1 MTIFESMTDF
11 NPKLLLPKLPE
22 DPGVYRYFDE
32 SDTIIYIGKAKNL
45 KNRISSYFTNQKN
58 QDTKTRRLVQQIRRV
73 EFTIVHS
80 EFDALLLE
88 NTLIKQFQPKYNILL
103 RDDKTYPFL
112 CITKEHFPKLIS
124 TRRIDHQAGTYF
136 GPFANPKS
144 MNALLE
150 LLHQLYPLRTC
161 SLALKPA
168 NIEQGKFKVCLEYH
182 IGNCKGPCEGLQSET
197 IYLEY
202 IDSIQHILKGHYQKP
217 KNYFHEKMQNAAG
230 RLAFEEAQEYKE
242 KWQLLENYQAKSTVV
257 NPAIH
262 DVDVF
267 SIVSDEQVAYINFMK
282 VINGTI
288 TQSQTWETKK
298 KLNEDE
304 SDLLT
309 MLIWEK
315 REQFQSE
322 AKEIITNIPMAL
334 EFKGVKNTIPA
345 MSDKKKLLDMSLK
358 NVLYFKKEK
367 ADRKAAEESGGDRK
381 MRVLLTLKNDLRLT
395 QLPKHIECF
404 DNSNLQ
410 GTNPVS
416 AMVCFLNGLPAK
428 KEYRLF
434 TPKTVEGPNDFA
446 TMFEVVTRRYKR
458 LLEEE
463 SELPN
468 LIIVDG
474 GKGQLS
480 SACDALKA
488 IGLYGKIPIIG
499 IAKRLEEI
507 YFPEDTLPLYIDK
520 KSESLKLIQRLRDE
534 AHRFGITA
542 HRNKRSKNFIVS
554 QLEEME
560 GIGKLTAQKLL
571 KQFGTTRNML
581 DAPIAELEKVIG
593 KAKTPALISQLKI
606 WLDEKN

>member
-1 MTIFESMTDF
+1 MSHFD
-11 NPKLLLPKLPE
+11 PKSILPTLP
-22 DPGVYRYFDE
+22 DQPGVYRYFDE
-32 SDTIIYIGKAKNL
+32 NDTIIYIGKAKNL
-45 KNRISSYFTNQKN
+45 KNRVSSYFTGIQNHN
-58 QDTKTRRLVQQIRRV
+58 TKTRRLVQQIQKI

-103 RDDKTYPFL
+103 RDDKTYPFICL
-112 CITKEHFPKLIS
+112 TNEHFPRLI
-124 TRRIDHQAGTYF
+124 TMRRIDHAIGIFF
-136 GPFANPKS
+136 GPFANPKA
-144 MNALLE
+144 MNGLLE
-150 LLHQLYPLRTC
+150 MIHQLYPIRTC
-161 SLALKPA
+161 SLALKPG

-182 IGNCKGPCEGLQSET
+182 IGNCKGPCEGLQSEADYQ
-197 IYLEY
+197 IYIEQ
-202 IDSIQHILKGHYQKP
+202 ITNILKGNYQKP
-217 KNYFHEKMQNAAG
+217 KSMFFERMQQAAA
-230 RLAFEEAQEYKE
+230 RMAFEEAQEWKE
-242 KWQLLENYQAKSTVV
+242 KWELLENFQAKSTVV

-267 SIVSDEQVAYINFMK
+267 TMVSDETLAYINFMK

-288 TQSQTWETKK
+288 LQSQTWEVKK

-315 REQFQSE
+315 REQFHSE
-322 AKEIITNIPMAL
+322 AKEILTNIPMAI
-334 EFKGVKNTIPA
+334 EFQGAKNTIPQ
-345 MSDKKKLLDMSLK
+345 MGDKKKLLDMSLK
-358 NVLYFKKEK
+358 NVLYFRKEK

-381 MRVLLTLKNDLRLT
+381 MRVMLKLKNDLSLT
-395 QLPKHIECF
+395 QLPKRIECF

-416 AMVCFLNGLPAK
+416 AMVCFIQAQAAK

-434 TPKTVEGPNDFA
+434 TPRTVEGPDDFA
-446 TMFEVVTRRYKR
+446 TMHEVITRRYTR

-463 SELPN
+463 AELPD

-507 YFPEDTLPLYIDK
+507 YFPEDSLPVYIDK
-520 KSESLKLIQRLRDE
+520 KSESLKLIQQLRDE

-542 HRNKRSKNFIVS
+542 HRNRRSKNFLVS
-554 QLEEME
+554 QLEELE

-571 KQFGTTRNML
+571 KHFGTIRQMY
-581 DAPIAELEKVIG
+581 DAPVEELEKVAG
-593 KAKTPALISQLKI
+593 KAKTPMLRKQIKI
-606 WLDEKN
+606 WLDEKA

>member
-1 MTIFESMTDF
+1 MKSFD
-11 NPKLLLPKLPE
+11 PKSILRTLPE
-22 DPGVYRYFDE
+22 EPGVYRYFDE

-45 KNRISSYFTNQKN
+45 KNRVSSYFTNNLQHN
-58 QDTKTRRLVQQIRRV
+58 NKTRQLVQRIQRI

-103 RDDKTYPFL
+103 RDDKTYPFICL
-112 CITKEHFPKLIS
+112 TKEDFPRLITS
-124 TRRIDHQAGTYF
+124 RRIDHTIGTYF
-136 GPFANPKS
+136 GPFANPKA
-144 MNALLE
+144 MHGLLE
-150 LLHQLYPLRTC
+150 MIHQLYPLRTC
-161 SLALKPA
+161 ALSLKPH

-182 IGNCKGPCEGLQSET
+182 IGNCKGPCEGMQAAN
-197 IYLEY
+197 EY
-202 IDSIQHILKGHYQKP
+202 QTLIDQVTYILKGNYQQP
-217 KNYFHEKMQNAAG
+217 KAYFFEQMQLAAE
-230 RLAFEEAQEYKE
+230 RLAFEAAQEWKE
-242 KWQLLENYQAKSTVV
+242 KWELLENFQAKSTVV

-267 SIVSDEQVAYINFMK
+267 SMVSDEQLAYVNFMK

-288 TQSQTWETKK
+288 TQSQTWEVKK

-304 SDLLT
+304 GDLLT

-315 REQFQSE
+315 RDQYHSE
-322 AKEIITNIPMAL
+322 AKEVITNIPMQI
-334 EFKGVKNTIPA
+334 EFRGVKNTIPV
-345 MSDKKKLLDMSLK
+345 MGDKKKLLDMSVK
-358 NVLYFKKEK
+358 NVLYFRKDK

-381 MRVLLTLKNDLRLT
+381 MRIMLTLKNDLRLT
-395 QLPKHIECF
+395 QLPKRIECF

-416 AMVCFLNGLPAK
+416 AMVCFIQAQAAK

-434 TPKTVEGPNDFA
+434 TPRTVVGPDDFA
-446 TMFEVVTRRYKR
+446 TMFEVISRRYTR

-463 SELPN
+463 AELPD

-480 SACDALKA
+480 SACDALRS

-507 YFPEDTLPLYIDK
+507 YFPEDSLPVYIDK
-520 KSESLKLIQRLRDE
+520 KSESLKLIQQLRDE

-542 HRNKRSKNFIVS
+542 HRNRRSKNFLIS
-554 QLEEME
+554 QLEELD

-571 KQFGTTRNML
+571 KAFGTIRNMY
-581 DAPIAELEKVIG
+581 DAPIDQLEKVLG
-593 KAKTPALISQLKI
+593 KAKTPGLRKQIKQ
-606 WLDEKN
+606 WLDEKA

>member
-1 MTIFESMTDF
+1 MSHFD
-11 NPKLLLPKLPE
+11 PKSILPTLP
-22 DPGVYRYFDE
+22 DQPGVYRYFDE
-32 SDTIIYIGKAKNL
+32 NDTIIYIGKAKNL
-45 KNRISSYFTNQKN
+45 KNRVSSYFTGIQNHN
-58 QDTKTRRLVQQIRRV
+58 TKTRRLVQQIQKI

-103 RDDKTYPFL
+103 RDDKTYPFICL
-112 CITKEHFPKLIS
+112 TNEHFPRLI
-124 TRRIDHQAGTYF
+124 TMRRIDHAIGTFF
-136 GPFANPKS
+136 GPFANPKA
-144 MNALLE
+144 MNGLLE
-150 LLHQLYPLRTC
+150 MIHQLYPIRTC
-161 SLALKPA
+161 SLALKPG

-182 IGNCKGPCEGLQSET
+182 IGNCKGPCEGLQNESDYQ
-197 IYLEY
+197 IYIEQ
-202 IDSIQHILKGHYQKP
+202 ITNILKGNYQKP
-217 KNYFHEKMQNAAG
+217 KSMFFERMQQAAA
-230 RLAFEEAQEYKE
+230 RMAFEEAQEWKE
-242 KWQLLENYQAKSTVV
+242 KWELLENFQAKSTVV

-267 SIVSDEQVAYINFMK
+267 TMVSDEALAYINFMK

-288 TQSQTWETKK
+288 LQSQTWEVKK

-315 REQFQSE
+315 REQFHSE
-322 AKEIITNIPMAL
+322 AKEILTNIPMAI
-334 EFKGVKNTIPA
+334 EFQGAKNTIPQ
-345 MSDKKKLLDMSLK
+345 MGDKKKLLDMSLK
-358 NVLYFKKEK
+358 NVLYFRKEK

-381 MRVLLTLKNDLRLT
+381 MRVMLKLKNDLRLT
-395 QLPKHIECF
+395 QLPKRIECF

-416 AMVCFLNGLPAK
+416 AMVCFIQAQAAK

-434 TPKTVEGPNDFA
+434 TPRTVEGPDDFA
-446 TMFEVVTRRYKR
+446 TMHEVITRRYTR

-463 SELPN
+463 AELPD

-507 YFPEDTLPLYIDK
+507 YFPEDSLPVYIDK
-520 KSESLKLIQRLRDE
+520 KSESLKLIQQLRDE

-542 HRNKRSKNFIVS
+542 HRNRRSKNFLVS
-554 QLEEME
+554 QLEELE

-571 KQFGTTRNML
+571 KHFGTIRQMY
-581 DAPIAELEKVIG
+581 DAPVEELEKVAG
-593 KAKTPALISQLKI
+593 KAKTPMLRKQIKI
-606 WLDEKN
+606 WLDEKA

>member
-1 MTIFESMTDF
+1 MYELDV
-11 NPKLLLPKLPE
+11 KLLLPTLPE

-32 SDTIIYIGKAKNL
+32 TNTIIYIGKAKNL

-58 QDTKTRRLVQQIRRV
+58 QDTKTKRLVQQIRRV

-144 MNALLE
+144 MNALME
-150 LLHQLYPLRTC
+150 LLHQLFPLRTC

-168 NIEQGKFKVCLEYH
+168 NIEHGKFKVCLEYH
-182 IGNCKGPCEGLQSET
+182 IGNCKGPCEGLQSEA

-202 IDSIQHILKGHYQKP
+202 IDSIQSILKGHYQKP
-217 KNYFHEKMQNAAG
+217 KNYFHEKMQHAAG
-230 RLAFEEAQEYKE
+230 RLAFEEAQEYKD

-267 SIVSDEQVAYINFMK
+267 SIVSDDQVAYINFMK

-334 EFKGVKNTIPA
+334 EFKGVKNTIPI

-434 TPKTVEGPNDFA
+434 TPKTVDGPNDFA

-458 LLEEE
+458 LIEEE
-463 SELPN
+463 SELPD

-520 KSESLKLIQRLRDE
+520 KSESLKLIQQLRDE

-581 DAPIAELEKVIG
+581 DAPQIELEKVIG
-593 KAKTPALISQLKI
+593 KAKTPALVSQLKI

>member
-1 MTIFESMTDF
+1 MSNFD
-11 NPKLLLPKLPE
+11 PKSILPTLP
-22 DPGVYRYFDE
+22 DQPGVYRYFDE
-32 SDTIIYIGKAKNL
+32 NDTIIYIGKAKNL
-45 KNRISSYFTNQKN
+45 KNRVSSYFTSIQNHN
-58 QDTKTRRLVQQIRRV
+58 TKTRRLVQQIQKI

-103 RDDKTYPFL
+103 RDDKTYPFICL
-112 CITKEHFPKLIS
+112 TNEHFPRLI
-124 TRRIDHQAGTYF
+124 TMRRIDHAIGTFF
-136 GPFANPKS
+136 GPFANPKA
-144 MNALLE
+144 MNGLLE
-150 LLHQLYPLRTC
+150 MVHQLYPIRTC
-161 SLALKPA
+161 TLALKPA

-182 IGNCKGPCEGLQSET
+182 IGNCKGPCEGLQNESDYQ
-197 IYLEY
+197 IYIEQ
-202 IDSIQHILKGHYQKP
+202 ITNILKGNYQKP
-217 KNYFHEKMQNAAG
+217 KSLFFERMQQASA
-230 RLAFEEAQEYKE
+230 RMAFEEAQEWKE
-242 KWQLLENYQAKSTVV
+242 KWELLENFQAKSTVV

-267 SIVSDEQVAYINFMK
+267 TMVSDEALAYINFMK

-288 TQSQTWETKK
+288 LQSQTWEVKK

-315 REQFQSE
+315 REQFHSE
-322 AKEIITNIPMAL
+322 AKEILTNIPMAI
-334 EFKGVKNTIPA
+334 EFQGAKNTIPQ
-345 MSDKKKLLDMSLK
+345 MGDKKKLLDMSLK
-358 NVLYFKKEK
+358 NVLYFRKEK

-381 MRVLLTLKNDLRLT
+381 MRVMLKLKNDLRLT
-395 QLPKHIECF
+395 QLPKRIECF

-416 AMVCFLNGLPAK
+416 AMVCFIQAQAAK

-434 TPKTVEGPNDFA
+434 TPRTVEGPDDFA
-446 TMFEVVTRRYKR
+446 TMHEVITRRYTR

-463 SELPN
+463 AELPD

-507 YFPEDTLPLYIDK
+507 YFPEDSLPVYIDK
-520 KSESLKLIQRLRDE
+520 KSESLKLIQQLRDE

-542 HRNKRSKNFIVS
+542 HRNRRSKNFLVS
-554 QLEEME
+554 QLEELE

-571 KQFGTTRNML
+571 KHFGTIRQMY
-581 DAPIAELEKVIG
+581 DAPVEELEKVAG
-593 KAKTPALISQLKI
+593 KAKTPMLRKQIKI
-606 WLDEKN
+606 WLDEKA

>member
-1 MTIFESMTDF
+1 MPIFESMTDF
-11 NPKLLLPKLPE
+11 NSKRLLPTLPE

-32 SDTIIYIGKAKNL
+32 ADTIIYIGKAKNL

-182 IGNCKGPCEGLQSET
+182 IGNCKGPCEGLQSEA

-581 DAPIAELEKVIG
+581 DAPITELEKVIG

>member
-1 MTIFESMTDF
+1 MTDF

-182 IGNCKGPCEGLQSET
+182 IGNCKGPCEALQSET

-345 MSDKKKLLDMSLK
+345 MSDKKKLLNMSLK

-581 DAPIAELEKVIG
+581 DAPITELEKVIG

>member
-112 CITKEHFPKLIS
+112 CLTKEYFPKLIS

-381 MRVLLTLKNDLRLT
+381 MRVLLTLKNDLHLT

-581 DAPIAELEKVIG
+581 DAPITELEKVIG

>member
-1 MTIFESMTDF
+1 MNSFD
-11 NPKLLLPKLPE
+11 PKSILPTLPE
-22 DPGVYRYFDE
+22 EPGVYRYFDVH
-32 SDTIIYIGKAKNL
+32 DTIIYIGKAKNL
-45 KNRISSYFTNQKN
+45 KNRISSYFVNPKN
-58 QDTKTRRLVQQIRRV
+58 HDTKTRRLVQQICRL

-103 RDDKTYPFL
+103 RDDKTYPFICL
-112 CITKEHFPKLIS
+112 SHERFPRLL
-124 TRRIDHQAGTYF
+124 TARRIDHKMGTYY

-150 LLHQLYPLRTC
+150 MLHQLFPLRTC
-161 SLALKPA
+161 SLTLKQSA
-168 NIEQGKFKVCLEYH
+168 IDDGKFKVCLEYH
-182 IGNCKGPCEGLQSET
+182 IGNCKGPCENLQSEED
-197 IYLEY
+197 YLQY
-202 IDSIQHILKGHYQKP
+202 IEQISQILKGHYQKP
-217 KNYFHEKMQNAAG
+217 KQFFVEKMQAAAEK
-230 RLAFEEAQEYKE
+230 LAFEQAQEWKE
-242 KWQLLENYQAKSTVV
+242 KWQLLENFQAKSTVV

-267 SIVSDEQVAYINFMK
+267 SIVSDEQLSYINFMK
-282 VINGTI
+282 VTNGTI
-288 TQSQTWETKK
+288 TQSQTWEVKK
-298 KLNEDE
+298 KLNEEEADV
-304 SDLLT
+304 LT

-315 REQFQSE
+315 RDEFHSS
-322 AKEIITNIPMAL
+322 AKEIISNIPMAI
-334 EFKGVKNTIPA
+334 EFQGVKNTLPQ
-345 MSDKKKLLDMSLK
+345 MGDKRKLLDMSLK
-358 NVLYFKKEK
+358 NVLYFRKEK

-381 MRVLLTLKNDLRLT
+381 MRILLTLKNDLHLSK
-395 QLPKHIECF
+395 LPQRIECF

-416 AMVCFLNGLPAK
+416 AMVCFLQGIPAK

-446 TMFEVVTRRYKR
+446 TMTEVVGRRYSR

-463 SELPN
+463 AELPD
-468 LIIVDG
+468 LIIIDG

-480 SACDALKA
+480 AACDALKA
-488 IGLYGKIPIIG
+488 IGIYGQIPIIG

-507 YFPEDTLPLYIDK
+507 YFPEDSLPLYIDK
-520 KSESLKLIQRLRDE
+520 KSESLKLIQQLRDE

-554 QLEEME
+554 QLEELD

-571 KQFGTTRNML
+571 KKFGTIKNI
-581 DAPIAELEKVIG
+581 DEAPMEELEKVLG
-593 KAKTPALISQLKI
+593 KMKALSLKNQI
-606 WLDEKN
+606 KNWVD

>member
-1 MTIFESMTDF
+1 MSNFD
-11 NPKLLLPKLPE
+11 PKSILPTLP
-22 DPGVYRYFDE
+22 DQPGVYRYFDE
-32 SDTIIYIGKAKNL
+32 HDTIIYIGKAKNL
-45 KNRISSYFTNQKN
+45 KNRVSSYFTGIQNHN
-58 QDTKTRRLVQQIRRV
+58 TKTRRLVQQIQKI

-103 RDDKTYPFL
+103 RDDKTYPFICL
-112 CITKEHFPKLIS
+112 TNEHFPRLI
-124 TRRIDHQAGTYF
+124 TMRRIDHAVGTFF
-136 GPFANPKS
+136 GPFANPKA
-144 MNALLE
+144 MNGLLE
-150 LLHQLYPLRTC
+150 MIHQLYPIRTC
-161 SLALKPA
+161 SLALKPG

-182 IGNCKGPCEGLQSET
+182 IGNCKGPCEGLQNEPDYQ
-197 IYLEY
+197 IYIEQ
-202 IDSIQHILKGHYQKP
+202 ITNILKGNYQKP
-217 KNYFHEKMQNAAG
+217 KSLFFERMQQAAA
-230 RLAFEEAQEYKE
+230 RMAFEEAQEWKE
-242 KWQLLENYQAKSTVV
+242 KWELLENFQAKSTVV

-267 SIVSDEQVAYINFMK
+267 TMVSDEALAYINFMK

-288 TQSQTWETKK
+288 LQSQTWEVKK

-304 SDLLT
+304 SELLT

-315 REQFQSE
+315 REQFHSE
-322 AKEIITNIPMAL
+322 AKEILTNIPMAI
-334 EFKGVKNTIPA
+334 EFQGAKNTIPQ
-345 MSDKKKLLDMSLK
+345 MGDKKKLLDMSLK
-358 NVLYFKKEK
+358 NVLYFRKEK

-381 MRVLLTLKNDLRLT
+381 MRVMLKLKNDLRLT
-395 QLPKHIECF
+395 QLPKRIECF

-416 AMVCFLNGLPAK
+416 AMVCFIQAQAAK

-434 TPKTVEGPNDFA
+434 TPRTVEGPDDFA
-446 TMFEVVTRRYKR
+446 TMHEVITRRYTR

-463 SELPN
+463 AELPD

-507 YFPEDTLPLYIDK
+507 YFPEDSLPVYIDK
-520 KSESLKLIQRLRDE
+520 KSESLKLIQQLRDE

-542 HRNKRSKNFIVS
+542 HRNRRSKNFLVS
-554 QLEEME
+554 QLEELE

-571 KQFGTTRNML
+571 KHFGTIRQMY
-581 DAPIAELEKVIG
+581 DAPVEELEKVAG
-593 KAKTPALISQLKI
+593 KAKTPMLRKQIKI
-606 WLDEKN
+606 WLDEKA